1 MSGENRWRDIA
12 APLPASAIQW
22 RQDGKATARGGKFF
36 ARFVAYID
44 AQFVRE
50 RLDSVVPGEWTL
62 ALDPLPTLDMASN
75 NEEPFAFKARLTI
88 VGVAREDVGSG
99 KDYKTASSDAFKRA
113 AVRFGIAHELYA
125 YEQNWVE
132 VDGDG
137 KYAKPVEDPA
147 SAYAKRQSRASQSQ
161 PEAKAPQSG
170 SPAKSGGYVKVMPF
184 GKFKGTS
191 MGELASAELER
202 TKKWCTETDAAKF
215 KDLIATCNSI
225 LADRSLGVPVTDE
238 ERDAIAT
245 ARLAAP
251 ADDLDLPF

>member
-50 RLDSVVPGEWTL
+50 RLDSVVPGEWSL
-62 ALDPLPTLDMASN
+62 ALDVLPTIDASPPE
-75 NEEPFAFKARLTI
+75 EEPFAFKARLT
-88 VGVAREDVGSG
+88 VCGVTREDVGMG
-99 KDYKTASSDAFKRA
+99 RDYKTASSDAFKRA

-125 YEQNWVE
+125 YDQNWVE

-137 KYAKPVEDPA
+137 KYAKAIEDPA
-147 SAYAKRQSRASQSQ
+147 SAYAKRQSRTSQSQ
-161 PEAKAPQSG
+161 PEAKAAPSG
-170 SPAKSGGYVKVMPF
+170 SSGKSAGFVKVMPF

-225 LADRSLGVPVTDE
+225 LTDRSLDIPVTDD

-245 ARLAAP
+245 ARLAKDP
-251 ADDLDLPF
+251 DDGFAF